1 MNNKNL
7 YKFTNFIIYSLII
20 ILIIMLSYN
29 ILILYK
35 KYNSKSSPK
44 NSINVS
50 PSSNDSTKDVLLN
63 N

>member
-35 KYNSKSSPK
+35 KYNSKSPPK

>member
-1 MNNKNL
+1 MTNKNL
-7 YKFTNFIIYSLII
+7 YRITNFIIYSLII
-20 ILIIMLSYN
+20 ILIVMLSYN

-35 KYNSKSSPK
+35 RFNTKYPPK

-50 PSSNDSTKDVLLN
+50 PSNKNSTTDVLLN